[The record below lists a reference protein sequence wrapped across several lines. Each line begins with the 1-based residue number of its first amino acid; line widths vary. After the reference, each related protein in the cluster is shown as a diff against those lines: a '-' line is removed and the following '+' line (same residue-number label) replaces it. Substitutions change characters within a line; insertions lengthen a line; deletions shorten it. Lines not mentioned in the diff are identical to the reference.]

1 MRAALGGMKTVRLKR
16 VRTPGAAR
24 WADSG
29 SRWIVALALTGATL
43 LGGGGVVWWR
53 LSRPQAPGQV
63 QVVTPPSPEP
73 AATEPVTAP
82 PIGSAPI
89 PEETGATDQ
98 SERKR
103 LKDAAKHKEEAR
115 QKAVQEALDQ
125 CDRLRGAGD
134 YERARAVLNNAL
146 DRSPDDARLK
156 DALTRVRMAQTA
168 EEHLKAKKSAGSTPA
183 PEKQ

>member
-1 MRAALGGMKTVRLKR
+1 MSAQQWGRVDAEGTVW
-16 VRTPGAAR
+16 VRTAAGERAVGQYPGA
-24 WADSG
+24 
-29 SRWIVALALTGATL
+29 
-43 LGGGGVVWWR
+43 
-53 LSRPQAPGQV
+53 
-63 QVVTPPSPEP
+63 
-73 AATEPVTAP
+73 TE
-82 PIGSAPI
+82 
-89 PEETGATDQ
+89 
-98 SERKR
+98 
-103 LKDAAKHKEEAR
+103 EEAR

-156 DALTRVRMAQTA
+156 DALTRVRLAQMA